1 MNYRTMAVCGVSL
14 LLARSALAQT
24 ATEPAP
30 TGAATQAPPPAGSPA
45 GAAPTAPAPMAP
57 AAPPVTAPATAA
69 PPAPP
74 PAPAPPVVAAPPPA
88 APSPAE
94 LPPTDTA
101 TPRPPASTHDLPSNL
116 RGRFALD
123 TASFTDGGDA
133 LSTIALRLLASVPV
147 SQRVALDAR
156 LPLGLGLDNST
167 AAVLGN
173 IMLGAH
179 ATLPVGTS
187 TWVSVGGAVGV
198 PLLSGRTQRSRAY
211 AAAQV
216 PNALWNLHEYTPS
229 VVPVELRA
237 AIEHVWEPLS
247 LRAELAPVVMAP
259 LGRNDQVEVAIMHA
273 GEVEI
278 GGVVAGGLRLQ
289 GVALPTFSQLKDTTF
304 ASKAAY
310 QAAIEPFLAVQKPG
324 YFLRAGFLLPLSDPL
339 GYSSTGLGTY
349 GVRLAAGVH
358 LD

>member
-1 MNYRTMAVCGVSL
+1 MNYRTMAACGVWM
-14 LLARSALAQT
+14 LLARSALAQP
-24 ATEPAP
+24 ATGAEPAP
-30 TGAATQAPPPAGSPA
+30 PQAPPPAASPP
-45 GAAPTAPAPMAP
+45 AATGAPAPMAP
-57 AAPPVTAPATAA
+57 
-69 PPAPP
+69 PP
-74 PAPAPPVVAAPPPA
+74 PAAAAAPVTAAPPPA
-88 APSPAE
+88 ATPASSAPPATAPAE
-94 LPPTDTA
+94 LPPTDA
-101 TPRPPASTHDLPSNL
+101 AAPPPATKHDLPSNL

-156 LPLGLGLDNST
+156 LPLGLGLGNST

-198 PLLSGRTQRSRAY
+198 PLLSGRTQRSQAY

-237 AIEHVWEPLS
+237 AIEHVWEPIS

-324 YFLRAGFLLPLSDPL
+324 YFLRAGFMLPLSNPL

>member
-1 MNYRTMAVCGVSL
+1 MNYRIMAVCGVWT
-14 LLARSALAQT
+14 LLARSALAQP
-24 ATEPAP
+24 AAGAEP
-30 TGAATQAPPPAGSPA
+30 APPPAVASPP
-45 GAAPTAPAPMAP
+45 AAASSAPAPTAP
-57 AAPPVTAPATAA
+57 AAPPVAA
-69 PPAPP
+69 P
-74 PAPAPPVVAAPPPA
+74 PPVVAQPAAPPMPAPALA

-94 LPPTDTA
+94 LPPTGA
-101 TPRPPASTHDLPSNL
+101 PTPRAPGHDLPSTL

-147 SQRVALDAR
+147 SQRVAIDAR
-156 LPLGLGLDNST
+156 LPLGLGLGNST

-198 PLLSGRTQRSRAY
+198 PLLSGRTQRSQAY

-237 AIEHVWEPLS
+237 AVEHVWEPIS

-278 GGVVAGGLRLQ
+278 GGVVAGGVRLQ
-289 GVALPTFSQLKDTTF
+289 GVALPTFSKLKDTTF

-324 YFLRAGFLLPLSDPL
+324 YFVRAGFMLPLSDPL